1 MANSIVKKKENA
13 TNLSSVNLNAI
24 IQKDIEKYFN
34 NFTEIPIEVSSN
46 VDAAVVGFFESITA
60 NKESARALASAVI
73 YKSIKQGFNP
83 METLAEFQKLG
94 PGELDAYT
102 ILFLNFDRIGTSYLG
117 LKNKPT
123 VNKYVQRAILP

>member
-73 YKSIKQGFNP
+73 YTSIKQGFNP
-83 METLAEFQKLG
+83 MVTLAEFQKLG